1 MKDFIEKVR
10 LALLNWNV
18 APLSVVGFLCWI
30 NYLLVE
36 KLLTM
41 SCEADA
47 AIYIA
52 LSGLVATMGG
62 ITYKLYESMQ
72 KDRKN
77 DSSN

>member
-1 MKDFIEKVR
+1 MEKLR
-10 LALLNWNV
+10 LALIHWNA

-36 KLLTM
+36 RLLTM
-41 SCEADA
+41 SCEDDT
-47 AIYIA
+47 AIYMA

-77 DSSN
+77 D